1 MQSQLGDGQGMTHNS
16 KFGQLLTLHKILGCV
31 HNGRTTDYQRCNIP
45 ILRAYIL
52 SCLYQRKAPQILDKN
67 V

>member
-1 MQSQLGDGQGMTHNS
+1 MQRQLGDSQAMTHNS
-16 KFGQLLTLHKILGCV
+16 TFGQLLTHQKISGPLQT
-31 HNGRTTDYQRCNIP
+31 GRTTDYPRGIIP
-45 ILRAYIL
+45 ILRVYIL

>member
-1 MQSQLGDGQGMTHNS
+1 MQRQLGDSQAMTHNS
-16 KFGQLLTLHKILGCV
+16 KFGQLLTHHKISRHV
-31 HNGRTTDYQRCNIP
+31 HNGKTTDYRRGNIH
-45 ILRAYIL
+45 ISRVYIL